1 MFSKSKKQL
10 AILVDPDKYWVDEIS
25 LLLNLFKEYKP
36 DFIFVGGSTN
46 GQSIDS
52 FIEYLQN
59 AKLGIP
65 IVSFPGNASQFS
77 SKADALLYLSLL
89 SGRNADYLIG
99 QHVLSASQI
108 KASKVNVF
116 STGYLLIESGSI
128 TSVEYISN
136 TKPIPRNKKDIAVA
150 TAIAGEL
157 LGNQLIYLE
166 AGSGAQLCVPN
177 EMIAAVKAAIN
188 VPLIVGGGI
197 KNTAQLENAFN
208 EGADIVVIGNVLEES
223 PDLLKDFISITR
235 KY

>member
-25 LLLNLFKEYKP
+25 LLLSLLKQHKP

-46 GQSIDS
+46 GKSIDP
-52 FIEYLQN
+52 FITHLKG
-59 AKLGIP
+59 AILDIP
-65 IVSFPGNASQFS
+65 IVLFPGNASQFS
-77 SKADALLYLSLL
+77 EKADAMLYLSLI

-99 QHVLSASQI
+99 QHVLSAAQI
-108 KASKVNVF
+108 RSSDVSVF
-116 STGYLLIESGSI
+116 STGYILVESGSM

-150 TAIAGEL
+150 TAMAGEL

-177 EMIAAVKAAIN
+177 DMITAVKAAVR

-197 KNTAQLENAFN
+197 KSAAQLKNAFN
-208 EGADIVVIGNVLEES
+208 EGADVVVVGNVLEEQ
-223 PDLLKDFISITR
+223 PGLLKDFVEITR
-235 KY
+235 EA